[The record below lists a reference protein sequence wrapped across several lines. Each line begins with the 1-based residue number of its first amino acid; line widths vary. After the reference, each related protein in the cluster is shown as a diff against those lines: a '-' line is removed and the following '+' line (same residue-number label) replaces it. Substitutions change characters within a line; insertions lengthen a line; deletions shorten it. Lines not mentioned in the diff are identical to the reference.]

1 MIPDFQLIMLPFLK
15 IISDGK
21 GHTTVETNQKLA
33 KYFNLTDEKLEE
45 YLPSGSQKT
54 FPNRVAWTRSHL
66 KMAGLIENTKK
77 SSFRITE
84 VGKQL
89 LESNP
94 KDINL
99 RVLKTIPAYQER
111 TGRTHDED
119 FPTEIENSQISKTP
133 KEMIE
138 NSYLAIRK
146 SLAHELLFK
155 IKSSTPSFFE
165 TLVVELLV
173 KMGYGGSIKDAGRSI
188 GRSGDE
194 GIDGIIKEDKLG
206 LDVIHVQAKKWENVV
221 GRPEIQ
227 KFVGALAGQGAKK
240 GVFITTSRYSNEAR
254 EYQPRNEIKIVLIDG
269 EQLANLMI
277 DHNLAVS
284 TINTFEIK
292 RIDNDYFGDVK
303 LYNYIK
309 RLK

>member
-1 MIPDFQLIMLPFLK
+1 MIPDFQSIMGPFLR
-15 IISDGK
+15 ILSDGEE
-21 GHTTVETNQKLA
+21 HTTNETNQKLA
-33 KYFNLTDEKLEE
+33 TFFNLTDEELDEF
-45 YLPSGSQKT
+45 LPSGAAKT
-54 FPNRVAWTRSHL
+54 FPNRVAWAKSHF
-66 KMAGLIENTKK
+66 KMAGLLENTKR

-84 VGKQL
+84 AGKRL
-89 LESNP
+89 LETNP
-94 KDINL
+94 KEINL

-111 TGRTHDED
+111 TGRTREEYSISD
-119 FPTEIENSQISKTP
+119 TEISQISATP
-133 KEMIE
+133 EEILE
-138 NSYLAIRK
+138 NSYLAIRR
-146 SLAHELLFK
+146 SLAQELLFK

-206 LDVIHVQAKKWENVV
+206 LDVIYVQAKRWENVV

-240 GVFITTSRYSNEAR
+240 GVFITTSRYTNEAR
-254 EYQPRNEIKIVLIDG
+254 DYQPRNETKIVLIDG
-269 EQLANLMI
+269 EQLAELMI

-284 TINTFEIK
+284 TVNTFEIK
-292 RIDNDYFGDVK
+292 RIDNDYFGDE
-303 LYNYIK
+303 
-309 RLK
+309 